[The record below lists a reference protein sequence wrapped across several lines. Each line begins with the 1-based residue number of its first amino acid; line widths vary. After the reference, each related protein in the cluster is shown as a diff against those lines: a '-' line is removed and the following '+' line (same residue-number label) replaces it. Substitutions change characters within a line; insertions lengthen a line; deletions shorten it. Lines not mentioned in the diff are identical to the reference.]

1 MIRLLKLV
9 DDPEL
14 NSEDNLSL
22 HLGRYL
28 INGMVSYGTD
38 IPVVDKPKYVL
49 FVLGNVDDICCLC
62 RVEDHDY
69 DANSFKYRPL
79 DEKFTKFVP
88 DWYKETPHKTWFL
101 FNSMQKIPIDFLEQ
115 LLSEHPG
122 TSVYDFIKT
131 RANNKKL

>member
-28 INGMVSYGTD
+28 THGKVSYGTD
-38 IPVVDKPKYVL
+38 IPVVERPRYVL
-49 FVLGNVDDICCLC
+49 LVLGNVEDICYLC
-62 RVEDHDY
+62 HVADHDY
-69 DANSFKYRPL
+69 DVNSFRYREL
-79 DEKFTKFVP
+79 GEGFTEFVP

-101 FNSMQKIPIDFLEQ
+101 FDSVQQIPIDFLEQ
-115 LLSEHPG
+115 LLSEQSG
-122 TSVYDFIKT
+122 ASVSEFIKT
-131 RANNKKL
+131 RANNKKI